1 VVVDLWVWYVG
12 STWRWAIGFLF
23 GDWGIRG
30 TELDWI
36 ELQCWELAWGSL
48 GIHVGF
54 GVCVGSVGV
63 RSCVQLG
70 IAGIVF
76 ADLLAGSWLGCF
88 VLVFPHTAIRHAIK
102 ATICGSYAI

>member
-1 VVVDLWVWYVG
+1 MLGVG
-12 STWRWAIGFLF
+12 LGVF
-23 GDWGIRG
+23 GDTRRM
-30 TELDWI
+30 
-36 ELQCWELAWGSL
+36 
-48 GIHVGF
+48 F
-54 GVCVGSVGV
+54 GVCVGRRVGV

-76 ADLLAGSWLGCF
+76 ADVLAGSWLGCF